1 MERPSLTSSRES
13 AEKRDESTAES
24 TRRRKGRERSRGGR
38 DRGRRFHR
46 RTSAAPRFARPD
58 KAPRVIASNFTHFYR
73 LSSPAGSF
81 SVPEGLRPGATSP
94 RSPPPPTPPRWEL
107 SRAPAI
113 RGRDKS
119 DRIVRAD
126 RRSTYII
133 GDITDAIGANLGGLR
148 GKKRKEKRER
158 GRFARRERDIRND
171 NDYYNITGDARRIAR
186 RAISKAL
193 LPPLFL
199 SAVRFPFSL
208 SLSLLLL
215 FSSPF
220 AGAVFARP
228 FALIY
233 AGEREACIRGERC
246 SLKINAASRLMREI
260 ALQKSCA
267 SLSLLAR
274 SIKRAPLRSASR
286 RIYSH
291 EECAFRFFPALEGD
305 DSPICFYCPHRNR
318 FFVPSVYA
326 TREMRL

>member
-1 MERPSLTSSRES
+1 
-13 AEKRDESTAES
+13 
-24 TRRRKGRERSRGGR
+24 
-38 DRGRRFHR
+38 
-46 RTSAAPRFARPD
+46 
-58 KAPRVIASNFTHFYR
+58 
-73 LSSPAGSF
+73 
-81 SVPEGLRPGATSP
+81 
-94 RSPPPPTPPRWEL
+94 L

-133 GDITDAIGANLGGLR
+133 ADVTDAIGANLGGLR

-208 SLSLLLL
+208 LLL
-215 FSSPF
+215 FSSSF

-233 AGEREACIRGERC
+233 AGQREAWYQRG
-246 SLKINAASRLMREI
+246 ND
-260 ALQKSCA
+260 
-267 SLSLLAR
+267 AR
-274 SIKRAPLRSASR
+274 
-286 RIYSH
+286 
-291 EECAFRFFPALEGD
+291 
-305 DSPICFYCPHRNR
+305 
-318 FFVPSVYA
+318 
-326 TREMRL
+326 